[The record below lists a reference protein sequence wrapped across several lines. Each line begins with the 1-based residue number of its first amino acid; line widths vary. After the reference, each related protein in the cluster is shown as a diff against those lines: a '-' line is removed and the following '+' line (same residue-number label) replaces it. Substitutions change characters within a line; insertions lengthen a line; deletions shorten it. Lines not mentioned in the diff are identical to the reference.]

1 MGNQTRCRGVFD
13 IAVRA
18 VLAIT
23 VSLGV
28 SSLTHAEEGK
38 WSVKLGAAYVRAYGH
53 DQHVLTVHEID
64 VGPPRMET
72 KTGVNLKTEGEV
84 AYLAEFRYT
93 KGPWGLGFDFF
104 WYDTAQST
112 PARTAA
118 AAGPIDEVSFEI
130 ADQRFTS
137 SNPSQVLFYE
147 VLPDTD
153 LIFWTVDLYGTRI
166 LAGNAESGIR
176 LLAGVRFA
184 DFDNDYHAGVGVRG
198 VGGTRV
204 SASSNYGRMTG
215 PLVGLSGELR
225 HGRSSLRASIGQSV
239 VFGSAELTNSS
250 GRFAGA
256 FTGALPEGEVDPS
269 VFAVEVFRAD
279 QDVAIPITELRAE
292 WDYRIWRSLSLAVG
306 VQTAVWWDVPVPPK
320 VIPGSGGDEVLH
332 ENTIV
337 FLGGLGGLKFTF

>member
-1 MGNQTRCRGVFD
+1 MMRKPTRCTGVFGF
-13 IAVRA
+13 AVRA
-18 VLAIT
+18 ALAIT

-28 SSLTHAEEGK
+28 SSLMRAEDGK

-64 VGPPRMET
+64 VDGTRRVAN
-72 KTGVNLKTEGEV
+72 KRGVILETEGET

-93 KGPWGLGFDFF
+93 KGPWGLGLDFF

-118 AAGPIDEVSFEI
+118 AAGPIDEIVFEV

-137 SNPSQVLFYE
+137 TNPGQVLFYE

-153 LIFWTVDLYGTRI
+153 LIFWTVDIYGTRI
-166 LAGNAESGIR
+166 LAGNSETGIR

-184 DFDNDYHAGVGVRG
+184 DFDNDYHAVVGVRD
-198 VGGTRV
+198 VGGWRV

-215 PLVGLSGELR
+215 PLLGLSGELR
-225 HGRSSLRASIGQSV
+225 RGRSSLRGSLNQSV
-239 VFGSAELTNSS
+239 VIGSAELTNKA

-256 FTGALPEGEVDPS
+256 FTFTETETFVGD
-269 VFAVEVFRAD
+269 EVFHAD

-292 WDYRIWRSLSLAVG
+292 WDYRIWRSLSLSVG
-306 VQTAVWWDVPVPPK
+306 LQTAVWWDVPVPPG

-337 FLGGLGGLKFTF
+337 FLGGRGAVKYTF